1 MHGNEKEGIEGEI
14 VDVIFGCC
22 FVCVPWNEKSLN
34 VLMELN
40 DFSDEIK
47 RNSYSRRK
55 IPLNSIREYFDTNRD
70 RSAETTSFEYQF
82 LFLFLDKTKPKKDRC
97 EQKDAELFV

>member
-40 DFSDEIK
+40 DFSDGIK

-55 IPLNSIREYFDTNRD
+55 IPLKRGYFDTNRD